1 MTALLASAVLAV
13 AGVLPLQA
21 VAVEGVVRTSA
32 DGSPL
37 AYARVLV
44 LGDSIADWTD
54 DRGAYRIE
62 GLSRGEWRLRVVH
75 PGHDTLDLALFVPGD
90 RPVHLDL
97 TLDARPGPAVDALAD
112 FEPFQM
118 DYTLPALLNSAHIS
132 RLLQR
137 LYPPSLT
144 RDGLGGEAVLR
155 LWLDESGRVVRGRV
169 SSSSGYSQLDS
180 IALIVSDSMRFRP
193 ARNRQAGVRV
203 IVRIPV
209 VFTVPDSIAPGAVSR
224 N

>member
-37 AYARVLV
+37 AYARVHV

-62 GLSRGEWRLRVVH
+62 GLSRGEWQLRVVH

-118 DYTLPALLNSAHIS
+118 DYTLPALLNTAHIA

-137 LYPPSLT
+137 LYPPRLT

-193 ARNRQAGVRV
+193 ARNRQSGVRV

-209 VFTVPDSIAPGAVSR
+209 VFTVPDSTGLRAVSS

>member
-1 MTALLASAVLAV
+1 M
-13 AGVLPLQA
+13 
-21 VAVEGVVRTSA
+21 
-32 DGSPL
+32 
-37 AYARVLV
+37 
-44 LGDSIADWTD
+44 
-54 DRGAYRIE
+54 
-62 GLSRGEWRLRVVH
+62 
-75 PGHDTLDLALFVPGD
+75 
-90 RPVHLDL
+90 HLDL

-118 DYTLPALLNSAHIS
+118 DYTLPALLNTTRIAM
-132 RLLQR
+132 LLQR
-137 LYPPSLT
+137 LYPPNLT
-144 RDGLGGEAVLR
+144 RERRGGEAVLW

-169 SSSSGYSQLDS
+169 SSSSGYPALDS

-209 VFTVPDSIAPGAVSR
+209 VFTVPDSTGRGAVSL